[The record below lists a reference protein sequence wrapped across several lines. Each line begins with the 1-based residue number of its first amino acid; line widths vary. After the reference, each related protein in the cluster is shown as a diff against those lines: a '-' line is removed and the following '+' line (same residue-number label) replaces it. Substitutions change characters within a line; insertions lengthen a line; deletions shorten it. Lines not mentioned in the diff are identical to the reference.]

1 MNKHDI
7 YLYDNSNVLKNLL
20 NIHDE
25 AQLDIAESEFASVNM
40 MLLYDS
46 GFSDFSPTGVCK
58 IHKALFSDV
67 YEWAGKYRLINIQK
81 REPLLAGKSVWYS
94 NWDTIEKDL
103 NNAWKKINSIN
114 WSELSQEEFAKSVA
128 HLFPLIWQVHPFR
141 EGNTRTTV
149 MLIALFVEHYGYFFD
164 YELMTT
170 SAGYVRNAFVLCCF
184 GEYSEYEHLEK
195 ILLDSICVEPIEDA
209 EDNDFKTDAKS
220 SKYEKYYTKDYKP
233 TPHEYI
239 EDKHS

>member
-1 MNKHDI
+1 
-7 YLYDNSNVLKNLL
+7 
-20 NIHDE
+20 
-25 AQLDIAESEFASVNM
+25 
-40 MLLYDS
+40 
-46 GFSDFSPTGVCK
+46 
-58 IHKALFSDV
+58 
-67 YEWAGKYRLINIQK
+67 
-81 REPLLAGKSVWYS
+81 
-94 NWDTIEKDL
+94 
-103 NNAWKKINSIN
+103 
-114 WSELSQEEFAKSVA
+114 
-128 HLFPLIWQVHPFR
+128 
-141 EGNTRTTV
+141 

-164 YELMTT
+164 YELMAA